1 VGAVWNPSRRLRVGL
16 HTRWRGHAE
25 RVLLY
30 SVAAASRVYWLQ
42 GYFEA
47 RPQDIAA
54 GYYQRRMERDGTAL
68 AFSAAGEAIGGTWT
82 AFVERGEQEERQ
94 HPPGRNDPDSD
105 TWTSDAWTAGAAVQ
119 RAFGSAIHVV
129 VSGRYSRLSGQA
141 RRGDLPDTV
150 TFVSDESVLDLAAD
164 VDIAPMSAL
173 RLLARLTFR
182 SENRDRRDQIARLR
196 SDLEG
201 WTTGF
206 GVAVAYR
213 PFPSLALGAGGAI
226 ARYGAG
232 GAIPDAADTGP
243 AYSRYV
249 APELSLAA
257 SDATSWAASGSVLW
271 SLLPAASLWARV
283 RGTSLSGSDTAFQLP
298 LVPDGKRTGW
308 YIEVGVVLRQE
319 GQR

>member
-1 VGAVWNPSRRLRVGL
+1 WNPSRRLRVGL
-16 HTRWRGHAE
+16 HARWRGHAE

-30 SVAAASRVYWLQ
+30 SVAAPSRVYWLQ

-47 RPQDIAA
+47 RPQDIAS
-54 GYYQRRMERDGTAL
+54 GYYQRRMERDGAAL
-68 AFSAAGEAIGGTWT
+68 AFSAGGEAMGGTW
-82 AFVERGEQEERQ
+82 AASVERGQQEERQ

-105 TWTSDAWTAGAAVQ
+105 TWTSDAWTAGAALQ
-119 RAFGSAIHVV
+119 RAFGSGVQVV
-129 VSGRYSRLSGQA
+129 VSGRYSKLSGHA

-150 TFVSDESVLDLAAD
+150 TFVSDESVLDLAAH
-164 VDIAPMSAL
+164 VEIEPLPAL
-173 RLLARLTFR
+173 RLLTRLTFR

-213 PFPSLALGAGGAI
+213 PFPSLALGAGGAV

-232 GAIPDAADTGP
+232 GAIPDPSDAGP

-271 SLLPAASLWARV
+271 SVLPGASLWARV
-283 RGTSLSGSDTAFQLP
+283 RGTSLSGSEGGVQLAHA
-298 LVPDGKRTGW
+298 PDGTRKWWSLELGA
-308 YIEVGVVLRQE
+308 VLR
-319 GQR
+319 